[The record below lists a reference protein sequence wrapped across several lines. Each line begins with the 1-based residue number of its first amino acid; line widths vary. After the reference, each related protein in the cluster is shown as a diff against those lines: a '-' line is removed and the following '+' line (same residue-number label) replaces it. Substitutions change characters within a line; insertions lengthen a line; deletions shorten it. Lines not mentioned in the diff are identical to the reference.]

1 MIGVSYQPVPS
12 RHHISAM
19 RFLAGGSMRDSMS
32 DAQAQSLYERT
43 LGADPDSA
51 ALWWARRWRKT
62 LAVVMIYRNV
72 GRTGMIFASPVT
84 DGKEVPSLVELIR
97 MVTSQEIEGGLSMVQ
112 SLLPM
117 EARAESDALRQ
128 AGYNPLAE
136 LIYMQ
141 LRIPSTGDRP
151 TPRPDITWRDY
162 DEFTPAQLEDVILNT
177 YQQSLDCPVLE
188 GVRQIGDVVA
198 GHRATG
204 LFNPH
209 TWWIASV
216 AGKPAGCIL
225 LNDCLAP
232 EQAEVIYLGVV
243 PEFRSRGVAKAILAH
258 AIDESRSRSIKT
270 LSLAVDAAN
279 LPAKALYVK
288 TGFIATHRRQAMIW
302 TWKDSARVKHAGNPC

>member
-1 MIGVSYQPVPS
+1 
-12 RHHISAM
+12 
-19 RFLAGGSMRDSMS
+19 MRDSMS

-43 LGADPDSA
+43 LGADPNSA

-72 GRTGMIFASPVT
+72 GRTGMIFASPIANGV
-84 DGKEVPSLVELIR
+84 EVHSLVELIR

-117 EARAESDALRQ
+117 EARAEADALRQ
-128 AGYNPLAE
+128 AGYGPLAE

-141 LRIPSTGDRP
+141 IRIPSTSPSP
-151 TPRPDITWRDY
+151 TPRTGLPLCKRPVPEATGPVTDIAWRDY
-162 DEFTPAQLEDVILNT
+162 DEFTPTELENVILRT

-188 GVRQIGDVVA
+188 GVREIGDIVA

-232 EQAEVIYLGVV
+232 DQAEVIYLGVV
-243 PEFRSRGVAKAILAH
+243 PEFRGRGVAKAMLAH
-258 AIDESRSRSIKT
+258 AIDESSHRSIET

-279 LPAKALYVK
+279 LQAKALYVK
-288 TGFIATHRRQAMIW
+288 TGFMATHRRQALIW